1 MTIRKKNFSTDEKKF
16 GFLKVCRSQLTA
28 LLGKDKEQS
37 LLAKLLL
44 YIQCHVFF
52 KQGDVRV
59 GKNTY
64 TCFPGQWIT
73 SHLQLSL
80 MSDAS
85 RKKVKQLLDI
95 MQAEGW
101 ITVERL
107 SAGIRISLNGYAPPA
122 VASGRRRRAEQESY
136 SVSDADSFYST
147 GYVD

>member
-16 GFLKVCRSQLTA
+16 GFLKVCRSQVTA

-44 YIQCHVFF
+44 YIQFHVFF
-52 KQGDVRV
+52 IQGNVRM

-64 TCFPGQWIT
+64 TCYPGQWIT
-73 SHLQLSL
+73 SHLQLAL
-80 MSDAS
+80 MADAS
-85 RKKVKQLLDI
+85 RKKVKRLLDI

-107 SAGIRISLNGYAPPA
+107 SAGIRISLNGYAEQTA
-122 VASGRRRRAEQESY
+122 VSGRKRSVSQYAP
-136 SVSDADSFYST
+136 SVSDADNFYEK
-147 GYVD
+147 GYI